1 MSNAEN
7 LASCMDAILAI
18 PTDQVLEPN
27 IPVDVFVQE
36 AENLVH
42 WSKDDLPLL
51 KNAGINAQ
59 KINDLNARA
68 GACREAQSLWVK
80 DRRSVKDAQRQ
91 WNEESPAAYD
101 LRDELLHTYRYAF
114 RTDEKLLGRVAE
126 IADGAGNAD
135 MVQDLNDLAVLGR
148 ENLPLL
154 NAINFDAT
162 RLDTATTLSSEM
174 GDLLAASNG
183 DKASNNDSKVL
194 RDRAYTYLKELMD
207 EVRACGKYLFWK
219 KPNRLKGYQSDF
231 WRKRNSKK
239 SSASDVPEEA

>member
-7 LASCMDAILAI
+7 LASCMDALLAI
-18 PTDQVLEPN
+18 SNDQVLDPN
-27 IPVDVFVQE
+27 IPIDVFVQE
-36 AENLVH
+36 AENLAH
-42 WSKDDLPLL
+42 WSKEDLPLL

-59 KINDLNARA
+59 KIDDLNTRA

-114 RTDEKLLGRVAE
+114 RDNEALLGRVSE
-126 IADGAGNAD
+126 IADGSGNDD
-135 MVQDLNDLAVLGR
+135 MIQDLNDLAVLGR

-162 RLDTATTLSSEM
+162 KLDTAATLADAM
-174 GDLLAASNG
+174 GDLLAAANG
-183 DKASNNDSKVL
+183 DKASSNDSKVL

-207 EVRACGKYLFWK
+207 EIRACGKYLFWRT
-219 KPNRLKGYQSDF
+219 PSRLKGYQSDF
-231 WRKRNSKK
+231 WKKRNSKK
-239 SSASDVPEEA
+239 SSAADVPEDS

>member
-42 WSKDDLPLL
+42 WSKEDLPQLSQA
-51 KNAGINAQ
+51 KVNAA
-59 KINDLNARA
+59 KIEELNTRA

-101 LRDELLHTYRYAF
+101 LRDELLHTYRSPSARMKNYWDGWPRLPMAREMLIWF
-114 RTDEKLLGRVAE
+114 RT
-126 IADGAGNAD
+126 
-135 MVQDLNDLAVLGR
+135 
-148 ENLPLL
+148 
-154 NAINFDAT
+154 
-162 RLDTATTLSSEM
+162 
-174 GDLLAASNG
+174 
-183 DKASNNDSKVL
+183 
-194 RDRAYTYLKELMD
+194 
-207 EVRACGKYLFWK
+207 
-219 KPNRLKGYQSDF
+219 
-231 WRKRNSKK
+231 
-239 SSASDVPEEA
+239 